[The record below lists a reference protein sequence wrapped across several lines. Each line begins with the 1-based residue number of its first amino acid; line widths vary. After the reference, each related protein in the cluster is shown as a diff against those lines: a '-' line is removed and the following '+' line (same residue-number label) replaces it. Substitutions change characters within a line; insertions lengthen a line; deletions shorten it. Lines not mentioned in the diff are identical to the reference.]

1 MLCVVPP
8 GVMPSREKLENSALN
23 NPHGYGFAIV
33 IPEENRIL
41 RERTMNADESIN
53 RFLELRSYYPNGYAM
68 WHARYA
74 THGSR
79 TVENCH
85 PFIVGND
92 QRTYLAHNGMLPVTI
107 AKQDDRSDTRVFAE
121 EMLPAIGGISSLD
134 NDYIFEML
142 EDYCVS
148 SKVAILTV
156 DPAAKHQMYLLNAN
170 AGNEDETGVWWSND
184 SCYLNY
190 GYADPHKKTKGVS
203 TWLDGADDLDDVY
216 ECPNCDSMH
225 EYDLITSADYTCPS
239 CGWCFDCLSSFNDCL
254 CKYTSSG
261 KVSVGRSD
269 YADYTPVNWKQTG
282 WASKDWDY

>member
-1 MLCVVPP
+1 MCMLCVVPP

-41 RERTMNADESIN
+41 RERTMSADESIN

-79 TVENCH
+79 TVDNCH

-92 QRTYLAHNGMLPVTI
+92 QRTYLAHNGVLPVTI

-121 EMLPAIGGISSLD
+121 EMLPAIGGVSSLD

-142 EDYCVS
+142 EDYCFG
-148 SKVAILTV
+148 SKVAVLTV

-170 AGNEDETGVWWSND
+170 AGKEDETGVWWSND
-184 SCYLNY
+184 SCYLDY
-190 GYADPHKKTKGVS
+190 GYADPRKKTKGVS
-203 TWLDGADDLDDVY
+203 TWLDDADDLDDVY
-216 ECPNCDSMH
+216 ECPSCDSMH
-225 EYDLITSADYTCPS
+225 EYDIIVSSDYTCPS
-239 CGWCFDCLSSFNDCL
+239 CGWCFDCLSSFNECL

-261 KVSVGRSD
+261 KVSVGQSD
-269 YADYTPVNWKQTG
+269 YKDYAANG

>member
-1 MLCVVPP
+1 MCMLCVVPP

-85 PFIVGND
+85 PFIVGGD
-92 QRTYLAHNGMLPVTI
+92 QRTYLAHKGVLPVNI

-121 EMLPAIGGISSLD
+121 EMLPAIGGVSSLD
-134 NDYIFEML
+134 NDYVFEML
-142 EDYCVS
+142 EDYCVG
-148 SKVAILTV
+148 SKVAVLTV

-170 AGNEDETGVWWSND
+170 AGKEDETGVWWSND
-184 SCYLNY
+184 SCYLDY
-190 GYADPHKKTKGVS
+190 GYADPRKKTKGVS
-203 TWLDGADDLDDVY
+203 TWLDNADDLDDVY
-216 ECPNCDSMH
+216 ECPSCDNMH
-225 EYDLITSADYTCPS
+225 EYDIIVSCDYTCPS

-254 CKYTSSG
+254 CKYTSTG
-261 KVSVGRSD
+261 KVNVGQSD
-269 YADYTPVNWKQTG
+269 YKDYAANG